1 MTDLEK
7 VGIILMILVSPVIW
21 LPTYDGKSLVSVI
34 LFCIGAVLLMVDTE
48 EKTDG

>member
-7 VGIILMILVSPVIW
+7 VGIILMILISPVIW
-21 LPTYDGKSLVSVI
+21 LPTYADRGLVAMI
-34 LFCIGAVLLMVDTE
+34 IFCVGAVLLMVDTE